1 MYFSC
6 LFSVTRSS
14 VCCET
19 ANSFLTVDQKVIKV
33 EQLSFRFHV
42 VPRYLDSSWPPQVK
56 GWRSRSPSPDLSSH
70 SLLHPL
76 GKGFLCVRCC
86 CGGRTA
92 TRKTLRVSSPSA
104 AGNRESKRV
113 ERMKRSQSEKMGLA
127 TKTWEWGSRS
137 LWDLAQGFG
146 MDLYP
151 VHCKNKH

>member
-19 ANSFLTVDQKVIKV
+19 ANSFLTVDQKVIKA
-33 EQLSFRFHV
+33 EQLSFCFHV
-42 VPRYLDSSWPPQVK
+42 VLRYLDSSWPPQMK
-56 GWRSRSPSPDLSSH
+56 GWRSRSPSPDLCSH
-70 SLLHPL
+70 LLHPL

-92 TRKTLRVSSPSA
+92 TRKMLRVSSPSA
-104 AGNRESKRV
+104 VGNRESKSW
-113 ERMKRSQSEKMGLA
+113 KNEKITIWKNGA
-127 TKTWEWGSRS
+127 GHKSWEWGSRS

-146 MDLYP
+146 TDLYP